1 MKLDEHFFFPR
12 DLERDYPLAV
22 KGEGVWVW
30 DEEGRKYLDG
40 CAGANVTGIG
50 HGVKEVADAMAE
62 RAREIAYVP
71 PQHFLHR
78 TPLKFAEMLIA
89 KVPKEYTRVM
99 LLSGGSEAMENAFK
113 IARQYHV
120 LTGNGSKYRIASRWQ
135 GFHGN
140 TLAADAAGGHTGR
153 RTLYTP
159 MLMNVSH
166 IVPAC
171 CYRCAFDLSYPGCGV
186 RCAQELERIIVQEG
200 PEYFSAFTAETIVGA
215 AAGAVTPV
223 PEYYPLIREICSRHN
238 VLWIADEIMTGVGRT
253 GTFLAIE
260 QWGVVP
266 DLVVLAKG
274 LSSGY
279 APLAAI
285 LIHERVFRAFQE
297 TGTPF
302 VGGHTYNAHPV
313 TAGAGISVLEYLEKH
328 RILEKVGEKGSVLAE
343 GLKSVAEK
351 RSLVGDVRGRGL
363 MWGMEFVKDK
373 KTKEPFDPVRKIAAR
388 VMFKAMERGLL
399 VYPVSGCVDGKRGDG
414 ILICP
419 PLVINVDEIG
429 ILVRS
434 LDDTLDGLENE
445 LEN

>member
-1 MKLDEHFFFPR
+1 MKLDEHFLFPR

-22 KGEGVWVW
+22 RGEGVWVW
-30 DEEGRKYLDG
+30 DDQGRKYLDG

-71 PQHFLHR
+71 PHHFLHR
-78 TPLKFAEMLIA
+78 TPLEFAERLLS

-120 LTGNGSKYRIASRWQ
+120 LTGNGSKYRIVSRWQ
-135 GFHGN
+135 SFHGN
-140 TLAADAAGGHTGR
+140 TLSADAAGGHTGR
-153 RTLYTP
+153 RSLYTP
-159 MLMNVSH
+159 MLMNVPH

-171 CYRCAFDLSYPGCGV
+171 CYRCSFDLSYPGCGIK
-186 RCAQELERIIVQEG
+186 CAQDLERVAVQEG
-200 PEYFSAFTAETIVGA
+200 PEYLSAFTAETIAGA

-223 PEYYPLIREICSRHN
+223 PEYYPLVREICDRYN
-238 VLWIADEIMTGVGRT
+238 VLWIADEVMTGVGRT
-253 GTFLAIE
+253 GTFLAVE

-279 APLAAI
+279 TPLSAI
-285 LIHERVFRAFQE
+285 LIHERVFKAFKK
-297 TGTPF
+297 TRSPF
-302 VGGHTYNAHPV
+302 IGGHTYNAHPV
-313 TAGAGISVLEYLEKH
+313 TAGAGLSVLEYLEKH
-328 RILEKVGEKGSVLAE
+328 RIVEKVGSKGRLIAE
-343 GLKSVAEK
+343 GLGSVAEK
-351 RSLVGDVRGRGL
+351 RSLVGDVRGMGL

-373 KTKEPFDPVRKIAAR
+373 KTKEPFNPVQKVSAR
-388 VMFKAMERGLL
+388 VTFKAMERGLL
-399 VYPVSGCVDGKRGDG
+399 VYPVSGCADGKRGDG

-419 PLVINVDEIG
+419 PLVINNDEIG
-429 ILVRS
+429 TLVRR
-434 LDDTLDGLENE
+434 LDETLGALESE
-445 LEN
+445 LEC